1 MKTYLFIHDV
11 EATHNELIMKVEPLY
26 CADDKNNFLPVNN
39 KDYTPT
45 KGDKLYFLPGVNIPR
60 VKLKDL
66 TLQHGIK
73 TVRDIDQATHV
84 FCGNNTKDK
93 LVNSHWYYDLDTE
106 LLREIVDN
114 SEGLMDD
121 YYRENLRQ
129 ALEFYTE
136 PVVIV
141 EYSSASTLRNSG
153 LPVLDKIDGA
163 VLRSS
168 NVYYTVDEENK
179 DLFPGILSLDLFNE
193 SKLLKYINGVDAATI
208 DDTMFLQ
215 ISDMFKSSD
224 QDNHII
230 AMEIMANSNYIDS
243 LLYIEMLFERY
254 ATQMSNCRTKNH
266 VNFKSL
272 ISFLGKDKSY
282 MGTSIDDVVES
293 LIAKDIFDLEKV
305 EAIMKHYGQEI
316 ADQGGTKYFEVKS
329 VTLNEEAAKLLN
341 TNYVHETF
349 PDFIPEGVIEI
360 DVPEIHGNL
369 DDLGALI
376 SSTPGVAGVAT
387 DIEIADEDIETALA
401 RIERKELKSE
411 LIALEASN
419 PVSESELNKTEEEL
433 AHELYGVDND
443 NIEASFKVQPEP
455 NNNQKEEKNGDGFEW
470 F

>member
-11 EATHNELIMKVEPLY
+11 HATHNELIMKVEPLY
-26 CADDKNNFLPVNN
+26 CANDKNNFLPINN
-39 KDYTPT
+39 KDYIPT

-66 TLQHGIK
+66 TLEHGIK
-73 TVRDIDQATHV
+73 SVRDIDQATHV
-84 FCGNNTKDK
+84 FCGKNTKDK
-93 LVNSHWYYDLDTE
+93 LVTSHWYYSMDTE

-114 SEGLMDD
+114 SEDIMDD

-136 PVVIV
+136 SEVVV
-141 EYSSASTLRNSG
+141 EYNSASTMRNSG
-153 LPVLDKIDGA
+153 LQVLDKIDGP
-163 VLRSS
+163 VLRNSS
-168 NVYYTVDEENK
+168 VYYTVDEAHK
-179 DLFPGILSLDLFNE
+179 DLFPGILSLDLYNE

-224 QDNHII
+224 QDNHIL
-230 AMEIMANSNYIDS
+230 AMEIMANCNYIDS

-254 ATQMSNCRTKNH
+254 ANRMSNCHTKNH

-282 MGTSIDDVVES
+282 MHTTIDNVVES
-293 LIAKDIFDLEKV
+293 LITKDVFDLEKV
-305 EAIMKHYGQEI
+305 DAIMKHYGQKI
-316 ADQGGTKYFEVKS
+316 ADSGGTQYFEVKS

-369 DDLGALI
+369 DDLEALI

-411 LIALEASN
+411 LIALEAEN
-419 PVSESELNKTEEEL
+419 PVSESELNKPEEE
-433 AHELYGVDND
+433 
-443 NIEASFKVQPEP
+443 S
-455 NNNQKEEKNGDGFEW
+455 NNNQIEETNGGDNFEW

>member
-1 MKTYLFIHDV
+1 MSMKTYLFIHDV
-11 EATHNELIMKVEPLY
+11 HATHNELIMKVEPLY
-26 CADDKNNFLPVNN
+26 CANDKNNFLPINN
-39 KDYTPT
+39 KDYIPT

-66 TLQHGIK
+66 TLEHGIK
-73 TVRDIDQATHV
+73 SVRDIDQATHV
-84 FCGNNTKDK
+84 FCGKNTKDK
-93 LVNSHWYYDLDTE
+93 LVTSHWYYSMDTE

-114 SEGLMDD
+114 SEDIMDD

-136 PVVIV
+136 SEVVV
-141 EYSSASTLRNSG
+141 EYNSASTMRNSG
-153 LPVLDKIDGA
+153 LQVLDKIDGP
-163 VLRSS
+163 VLRNSS
-168 NVYYTVDEENK
+168 VYYTVDEAHK
-179 DLFPGILSLDLFNE
+179 DLFPGILSLDLYNE

-224 QDNHII
+224 QDNHIL
-230 AMEIMANSNYIDS
+230 AMEIMANCNYIDS

-254 ATQMSNCRTKNH
+254 ANRMSNCHTKNH

-282 MGTSIDDVVES
+282 MHTTIDNVVES
-293 LIAKDIFDLEKV
+293 LITKDVFDLEKV
-305 EAIMKHYGQEI
+305 DAIMKHYGQKI
-316 ADQGGTKYFEVKS
+316 ADSGGTQYFEVKS

-369 DDLGALI
+369 DDLEALI

-411 LIALEASN
+411 LIALEAEN
-419 PVSESELNKTEEEL
+419 PVSESELNKPEEE
-433 AHELYGVDND
+433 
-443 NIEASFKVQPEP
+443 S
-455 NNNQKEEKNGDGFEW
+455 NNNQIEETNGGDNFEW

>member
-11 EATHNELIMKVEPLY
+11 HATHDELIMKVEPLY
-26 CADDKNNFLPVNN
+26 CANDKNNFLPIND

-66 TLQHGIK
+66 TLEHGIK
-73 TVRDIDQATHV
+73 SVRDIDQATHV
-84 FCGNNTKDK
+84 FCGKNTKDK
-93 LVNSHWYYDLDTE
+93 LVTSHWYYDLDTE

-141 EYSSASTLRNSG
+141 EYNSASTMRNSS
-153 LPVLDKIDGA
+153 LQVLDKMDGPI
-163 VLRSS
+163 LRNS
-168 NVYYTVDEENK
+168 NVYYTVDEDHN
-179 DLFPGILSLDLFNE
+179 DLFPGILTLDLYSE

-224 QDNHII
+224 QDNHIL
-230 AMEIMANSNYIDS
+230 AMEIMANCNYIDS
-243 LLYIEMLFERY
+243 LLYIEMLFEKY
-254 ATQMSNCRTKNH
+254 SYQMSNCHTKNH

-282 MGTSIDDVVES
+282 MSTSIDNVVES
-293 LIAKDIFDLEKV
+293 LIAKDVFDLEKV

-316 ADQGGTKYFEVKS
+316 ADQGGTTFFEVKS
-329 VTLNEEAAKLLN
+329 VTLSEDAAKLLN
-341 TNYVHETF
+341 TNYVHQTF
-349 PDFIPEGVIEI
+349 PDFIPEGVIEV

-369 DDLGALI
+369 DDLGVLI

-411 LIALEASN
+411 LIALEAEN
-419 PVSESELNKTEEEL
+419 PVSESELNKPEEE
-433 AHELYGVDND
+433 
-443 NIEASFKVQPEP
+443 S
-455 NNNQKEEKNGDGFEW
+455 NNNQIEEVNGGDDFEW

>member
-1 MKTYLFIHDV
+1 MKTYLFIYDV
-11 EATHNELIMKVEPLY
+11 EATHNELIMKVQPLY
-26 CADDKNNFLPVNN
+26 CAEDKNDFLPIND

-66 TLQHGIK
+66 SLEHGIK

-84 FCGNNTKDK
+84 FCGKNTKDK
-93 LVNSHWYYDLDTE
+93 LVNSHWYYDLDTQ
-106 LLREIVDN
+106 LLRDIVDN
-114 SEGLMDD
+114 SEGIMDD

-136 PVVIV
+136 SEVVV

-153 LPVLDKIDGA
+153 LQVLDKIDGV

-168 NVYYTVDEENK
+168 NIYYTVDEENK
-179 DLFPGILSLDLFNE
+179 DLFPGILTLDLFNE
-193 SKLLKYINGVDAATI
+193 SKLLKYINGADAATL

-230 AMEIMANSNYIDS
+230 AMEILANCNYIDS

-254 ATQMSNCRTKNH
+254 AGQMSNCRTKNH

-282 MGTSIDDVVES
+282 MGTSIDNVVES
-293 LIAKDIFDLEKV
+293 LIAKDVFDLEKV
-305 EAIMKHYGQEI
+305 KVIMKHYGQEI
-316 ADQGGTKYFEVKS
+316 ADSGGTKYFEVKS

-376 SSTPGVAGVAT
+376 YTSPGADGVESNL
-387 DIEIADEDIETALA
+387 EISDEDIETAIT

-411 LIALEASN
+411 LIALEALN
-419 PVSESELNKTEEEL
+419 PVSESELNKTLDE
-433 AHELYGVDND
+433 
-443 NIEASFKVQPEP
+443 S
-455 NNNQKEEKNGDGFEW
+455 NNNQIEEKNGDDFEW

>member
-73 TVRDIDQATHV
+73 SVRDIDQATHV

-93 LVNSHWYYDLDTE
+93 LVTSHWYYDLDTE

-136 PVVIV
+136 PIVIV

-153 LPVLDKIDGA
+153 LIVLDKIEGN

-179 DLFPGILSLDLFNE
+179 DLFPGILSLDLYNE

-254 ATQMSNCRTKNH
+254 AGQMSNCRTKNH

-282 MGTSIDDVVES
+282 MGTCIDDVVDS
-293 LIAKDIFDLEKV
+293 LITKDVFDIEKV

-329 VTLNEEAAKLLN
+329 VTLSEDAAKLLN
-341 TNYVHETF
+341 TNYVHQTF
-349 PDFIPEGVIEI
+349 PDFIPEGVIEV

-376 SSTPGVAGVAT
+376 SSMPGVAGVAT

-411 LIALEASN
+411 LIALEAETSI
-419 PVSESELNKTEEEL
+419 SESELNKTLDE
-433 AHELYGVDND
+433 
-443 NIEASFKVQPEP
+443 S
-455 NNNQKEEKNGDGFEW
+455 NNNQIEEKNGDDFEW